1 MSKRAW
7 YGGAVCVLLAS
18 GGLAWL
24 GLMLAGFGA
33 SGSNGG
39 TSEWPFLV
47 AKALGFA
54 GFAMFVCG
62 LVACKEAN

>member
-1 MSKRAW
+1 MVWRR
-7 YGGAVCVLLAS
+7 GLRLA
-18 GGLAWL
+18 GRRRVAWL

-33 SGSNGG
+33 SGGNGG
-39 TSEWPFLV
+39 TPEWPFLV

>member
-7 YGGAVCVLLAS
+7 YGGAVCALLAA
-18 GGLAWL
+18 GGVAWL

-33 SGSNGG
+33 SGGNGN
-39 TSEWPFLV
+39 TPEWPFVL

-54 GFAMFVCG
+54 GLAMFVCG
-62 LVACKEAN
+62 LVACKEAK